1 MEKKASVEEIKVRFD
16 NDVDRFTNLQTGQ
29 VSVVDAPIM
38 LDVVTEVAKRIR
50 PEATDMLD
58 LGCGGGNYAAKM
70 VTRMPNLNCTLID
83 LSDAMLV
90 KAKERVESITS
101 GNVLVQQGDMR
112 EVTLG
117 EDQFDFIFAGATLH
131 HLREDHEWE
140 LVFTKLYKSLKKG
153 GCFFVADLIEHENE
167 LLNQYFKECYIDYLS
182 VIGGREYAEE
192 ILGLIEKADTPRSI
206 VFQTDLLKK
215 IGFRQIEILHKNI
228 CYAAFYAVK

>member
-38 LDVVTEVAKRIR
+38 LEIVSEVAKRVR

-70 VTRMPNLNCTLID
+70 VSKMPNLNCTLID
-83 LSDAMLV
+83 LSDTMLV

-101 GNVLVQQGDMR
+101 ANVLVQQGDMR

-117 EDQFDFIFAGATLH
+117 KEQFDFIFAGATLH

-140 LVFTKLYKSLKKG
+140 LVFTKLYNSLKEG
-153 GCFFVADLIEHENE
+153 GCFFVADLIKHENE
-167 LLNQYFKECYIDYLS
+167 VLNEYFKERYIDYLS
-182 VIGGREYAEE
+182 AIGGRDYADE
-192 ILGLIEKADTPRSI
+192 ILGLIEKADTPRSLA
-206 VFQTDLLKK
+206 FQSELLKK
-215 IGFRQIEILHKNI
+215 IGFRHIEILHKNV
-228 CYAAFYAVK
+228 CYAAFYAMK